1 MRTKL
6 CHRRTLCSRS
16 SGFIA
21 TVHQCIAS
29 CENCVKA
36 ATALLAEFHFEGH
49 EEHKETI
56 DHCVKALGEAITICN
71 ASIEIC
77 GDLSKCRV
85 ACREAL
91 DACDRALEA
100 CDECFESYVKSTRC
114 FNEQPKKEL
123 ITYYRRELQ
132 GVYRAHLQAAVCS
145 ELRTDFCD

>member
-1 MRTKL
+1 MIPKTYSEFFEVCNETIVALEECIKKANSCAQNCAIDGR
-6 CHRRTLCSRS
+6 CAAEAQ
-16 SGFIA
+16 GFIA

-100 CDECFESYVKSTRC
+100 CDECFESCEKHSVFY
-114 FNEQPKKEL
+114 EQPKK
-123 ITYYRRELQ
+123 
-132 GVYRAHLQAAVCS
+132 S
-145 ELRTDFCD
+145 